1 MTTTTLGKRKSRTQK
16 ADPPVSQEDAMAI
29 FRRHFEAQFKPLAP
43 SEQSTKTAASAPEA
57 EDMRSDSEDDT
68 SNGSWDG
75 VSDEDGE
82 DEEEESDSSPPSSS
96 NAPTTAAA
104 EVEVVSHTPT
114 PTTSLLRKLSKR
126 ETKAYLSSRP
136 PPTTTTSST
145 TSSSTSKRKPA
156 PTTAD
161 EDAPSLVKNDL
172 ALQRLLSESHL
183 LASSS
188 SSSPAETEH
197 AGRNR
202 HLATD
207 LRVAAL
213 GARQSIY
220 AQAKMPMAVRKGIA
234 AAAAGREA
242 KRRREAREN
251 GIVLERPGSGGGLGL
266 GLGLGGK
273 GKKGV
278 GGGGGGGRRR
288 ERPVDAPAVGRLG
301 GATLRLSKRDIAE
314 IEAEGPRGR
323 GGGAGKRRRR

>member
-1 MTTTTLGKRKSRTQK
+1 MTTAPLGKRKSRTRQ
-16 ADPPVSQEDAMAI
+16 ADPSVSQEDAMAI
-29 FRRHFEAQFKPLAP
+29 FRRHFEAQFKPLAA
-43 SEQSTKTAASAPEA
+43 SDQSTRIAVSAPEA
-57 EDMRSDSEDDT
+57 EDMRSDSEDDA

-75 VSDEDGE
+75 VSDKDDE
-82 DEEEESDSSPPSSS
+82 DEEGSDSSPPSSS
-96 NAPTTAAA
+96 HPTPTTTAG

-114 PTTSLLRKLSKR
+114 PATSLLRKLSKH

-136 PPTTTTSST
+136 PPTTTST
-145 TSSSTSKRKPA
+145 ASSSSTSKRKPA

-161 EDAPSLVKNDL
+161 EDAPSLVRNDL

-183 LASSS
+183 LSSS
-188 SSSPAETEH
+188 TAATGSSETEH

-213 GARQSIY
+213 GAKSSIY
-220 AQAKMPMAVRKGIA
+220 TQAKMPMAVRKGIA

-251 GIVLERPGSGGGLGL
+251 GIVLERPGGG

-273 GKKGV
+273 GKKGASA
-278 GGGGGGGRRR
+278 GAGARRRR

-314 IEAEGPRGR
+314 IEADGPRGR

>member
-16 ADPPVSQEDAMAI
+16 ADPSVSQEDAMAI

-43 SEQSTKTAASAPEA
+43 SDQSTKTAASAPEA

-68 SNGSWDG
+68 SNESWDG

-82 DEEEESDSSPPSSS
+82 DEEEEPGSSPPSS
-96 NAPTTAAA
+96 NAPTTAA

-114 PTTSLLRKLSKR
+114 PTTSLLIKLSKR

-136 PPTTTTSST
+136 PPTTTSST
-145 TSSSTSKRKPA
+145 STSSSTSKRKPA

-188 SSSPAETEH
+188 SSSSPAETEH

-213 GARQSIY
+213 GARSSIY

-251 GIVLERPGSGGGLGL
+251 GIVLERPGSGGLG
-266 GLGLGGK
+266 GMGK
-273 GKKGV
+273 GKKGMGMSV
-278 GGGGGGGRRR
+278 GGGGGGGGGRRR